1 MATPATADNVK
12 YLRVRDELAARLDAM
27 PAGQPLPAERELA
40 REFGVARMTLR
51 KAIDEL
57 VAEAR
62 VLRRRGSGT
71 FVAPAK
77 VAQRLSA
84 TSFSDDMRARGLRPG
99 GRTLAARVSPAGM
112 LVASCLDIPPSAP
125 ALHVTRLRLAD
136 DIPMAI
142 EDLHVPYD
150 LVPGLSGV
158 DLADRSFYELLA
170 KRYDLVLSGGTQT
183 IEPTLTGRVEAEA
196 LEVPE
201 GSAAFLF
208 ERRSWVANGRIVE
221 FVRSVYRGDRYRIV
235 ADIFPPGP
243 AAGAGRR
250 FPGPALD
257 GRSRHLDTGPKH

>member
-1 MATPATADNVK
+1 MVTPATADNVK
-12 YLRVRDELAARLDAM
+12 YLRVRDELAARLDTM

-62 VLRRRGSGT
+62 LLRRRGSGT

-84 TSFSDDMRARGLRPG
+84 SSFSADMRARGLRPG
-99 GRTLAARVSPAGM
+99 ARTVASRVSPAGM
-112 LVASCLDIPPSAP
+112 LVASCLDIPPSAL

-142 EDLHVPYD
+142 EDLHVPCD
-150 LVPGLSGV
+150 LVPGLDGA

-170 KRYDLVLSGGTQT
+170 KRYNLVMSGGIQT
-183 IEPTLTGRVEAEA
+183 IEPTNTSRVEAEA
-196 LEVPE
+196 LEVAE

-208 ERRSWVANGRIVE
+208 ERRSWVPGGRIVE

-235 ADIFPPGP
+235 ADIFPPDPTAP
-243 AAGAGRR
+243 APAPVSAA
-250 FPGPALD
+250 ALD
-257 GRSRHLDTGPKH
+257 DRGWPSHTAPQH